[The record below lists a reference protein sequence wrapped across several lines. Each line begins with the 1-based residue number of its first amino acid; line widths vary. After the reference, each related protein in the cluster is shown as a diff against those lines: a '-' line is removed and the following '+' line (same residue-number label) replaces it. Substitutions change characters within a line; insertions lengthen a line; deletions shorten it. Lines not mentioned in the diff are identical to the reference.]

1 MKKLFTIAGIFLL
14 SVTALAQTTYKIGDR
29 VQGGIIFWVDETGQH
44 GLVSAMEAS
53 TEIVVWSPST
63 TFDSDLRAIPDLPSK
78 DGIYAGKENTIMFHG
93 LIKLFEATQSVALED
108 SRASHAF
115 KTCEEMQVSQSST
128 SYGDWYIPS
137 MKELGLLLG
146 NMEDLLESGK
156 LSEAEI
162 LKINPQDGNGIWS
175 STTTGYS
182 DSKILTSMDSKLYFY
197 KAHVLPIRAF

>member
-29 VQGGIIFWVDETGQH
+29 AQGGIVFWVDETGQH

-53 TEIVVWSPST
+53 TETVVWSPST
-63 TFDSDLRAIPDLPSK
+63 SVHSDLRAIPVLTSK

-93 LIKLFEATQSVALED
+93 LIKLFEVTQSVALED
-108 SRASHAF
+108 SNASHAF
-115 KTCEEMQVSQSST
+115 KTCEEMQVPQNRT
-128 SYGDWYIPS
+128 SYGDWYLPS
-137 MKELGLLLG
+137 MKELDLLLE
-146 NMEDLLESGK
+146 NMEALLDSGK

-175 STTTGYS
+175 STTS
-182 DSKILTSMDSKLYFY
+182 LDAIILTSAGGKPYLH
-197 KAHVLPIRAF
+197 KARVLPIRAF